1 MRAIRRR
8 SHRVGDA
15 MSHDKIR
22 DAARRRMA
30 RTGESYATARRRV
43 IAERQAEDV
52 RAGDPALSAGDI
64 RAAAAAHDELG
75 PEYSD
80 AVVASFLEK
89 VEEEIAARVDARLAA
104 AARPAAPADQDS
116 RRTLLKGIAIGIGI
130 GAFALVVVGGNA
142 GERLH
147 RMVLVLLIAAVICTV
162 AAAARG
168 GRFPSRAWAAP
179 RRPAAP
185 SARADRTTR

>member
-1 MRAIRRR
+1 
-8 SHRVGDA
+8 

-43 IAERQAEDV
+43 IAEREAEDARVPDAV
-52 RAGDPALSAGDI
+52 RLGAEDI
-64 RAAAAAHDELG
+64 RAAAAAHGELG
-75 PEYSD
+75 PEYND

-89 VEEEIAARVDARLAA
+89 VEEEIAARVDAHLAA
-104 AARPAAPADQDS
+104 AGRPEAPADQDS
-116 RRTLLKGIAIGIGI
+116 PRTLLKGIAIGIGI
-130 GAFALVVVGGNA
+130 GAFAAIAVGGNP

-147 RMVLVLLIAAVICTV
+147 RLMLVLLIAAVICAV
-162 AAAARG
+162 AAAGAR
-168 GRFPSRAWAAP
+168 RFPSRAWAAP

>member
-1 MRAIRRR
+1 
-8 SHRVGDA
+8 
-15 MSHDKIR
+15 MSHDKIKA
-22 DAARRRMA
+22 AARRRMA

-43 IAERQAEDV
+43 IAERMTADGRAADAV
-52 RAGDPALSAGDI
+52 RMGDPALSAEEI
-64 RAAAAAHDELG
+64 RAAAAAHGELG

-147 RMVLVLLIAAVICTV
+147 RMMLLLLVAAVICAV
-162 AAAARG
+162 AAAGA
-168 GRFPSRAWAAP
+168 GRFASRAWAGP

-185 SARADRTTR
+185 SARADRTAR

>member
-1 MRAIRRR
+1 
-8 SHRVGDA
+8 
-15 MSHDKIR
+15 MSHDKIK

-43 IAERQAEDV
+43 VAEREAEGV
-52 RAGDPALSAGDI
+52 RAGASALSADEI
-64 RAAAAAHDELG
+64 RAAAAAHGELG

-89 VEEEIAARVDARLAA
+89 VEQEIDARVDARLAQA
-104 AARPAAPADQDS
+104 SWPEAPADQDS

-130 GAFALVVVGGNA
+130 TGVAVVAVGGNPA
-142 GERLH
+142 ERLH
-147 RMVLVLLIAAVICTV
+147 RLVLVLLILAATCAVV
-162 AAAARG
+162 AACG
-168 GRFPSRAWAAP
+168 GRFSSRAWAAP

-185 SARADRTTR
+185 SARAGRTRP

>member
-1 MRAIRRR
+1 
-8 SHRVGDA
+8 

-43 IAERQAEDV
+43 LAERE
-52 RAGDPALSAGDI
+52 AGDAGVPDAVRLGAPALSADEV

-89 VEEEIAARVDARLAA
+89 VEEEIAARVDARLGAA
-104 AARPAAPADQDS
+104 GRPEAPTDQDR

-130 GAFALVVVGGNA
+130 GGFATIAVGGNPS
-142 GERLH
+142 ERLH
-147 RMVLVLLIAAVICTV
+147 RLILVLLVLAVICAV
-162 AAAARG
+162 AAAYG

-185 SARADRTTR
+185 SARADRTAR

>member
-1 MRAIRRR
+1 
-8 SHRVGDA
+8 

-22 DAARRRMA
+22 DSARRRMA

-43 IAERQAEDV
+43 IAEREAEDARVPDAV
-52 RAGDPALSAGDI
+52 RLGDPALSANEV

-104 AARPAAPADQDS
+104 AGRPEAPADQDS
-116 RRTLLKGIAIGIGI
+116 QRTLLKGIAIGIGI
-130 GAFALVVVGGNA
+130 GGFAAIVVGGNP

-147 RMVLVLLIAAVICTV
+147 RLFLVLVVLAVICAV
-162 AAAARG
+162 AAASRG
-168 GRFPSRAWAAP
+168 RISSRAWAAP

-185 SARADRTTR
+185 SARADRTAR

>member
-1 MRAIRRR
+1 
-8 SHRVGDA
+8 

-22 DAARRRMA
+22 GAARRRMT

-43 IAERQAEDV
+43 IAEREAEDAKVPDAV
-52 RAGDPALSAGDI
+52 RLGDPVLSANEV

-89 VEEEIAARVDARLAA
+89 VEEEIAVRVDASLAA
-104 AARPAAPADQDS
+104 AGRPEASADQDS

-130 GAFALVVVGGNA
+130 GGFATIVVGGNP

-147 RMVLVLLIAAVICTV
+147 RLVLVLLVFAVICAV
-162 AAAARG
+162 AGG
-168 GRFPSRAWAAP
+168 GRFSSRAWAAP

-185 SARADRTTR
+185 SARADRTAR

>member
-1 MRAIRRR
+1 
-8 SHRVGDA
+8 

-116 RRTLLKGIAIGIGI
+116 RRTLLKGIAIDEDAERARTRMNAALEGIYG
-130 GAFALVVVGGNA
+130 
-142 GERLH
+142 H
-147 RMVLVLLIAAVICTV
+147 RVPAIEAAAVTGTTADCIRAVNEVTAAGAELILFTALFDQREQMEQL
-162 AAAARG
+162 AAAVLPKLG
-168 GRFPSRAWAAP
+168 
-179 RRPAAP
+179 
-185 SARADRTTR
+185 

>member
-1 MRAIRRR
+1 
-8 SHRVGDA
+8 

-22 DAARRRMA
+22 DAARRRMV

-52 RAGDPALSAGDI
+52 RAGDPALSAKDI

-104 AARPAAPADQDS
+104 AARPEAPTDQDS
-116 RRTLLKGIAIGIGI
+116 RRTLLTGIAIGIGI
-130 GAFALVVVGGNA
+130 GAFALVVVGGNPS
-142 GERLH
+142 ERLH
-147 RMVLVLLIAAVICTV
+147 RMMALLLVLAVICAV
-162 AAAARG
+162 AAAG
-168 GRFPSRAWAAP
+168 GRFASRAWAAP

-185 SARADRTTR
+185 SARADRTAR

>member
-1 MRAIRRR
+1 
-8 SHRVGDA
+8 
-15 MSHDKIR
+15 MSHDKIK

-43 IAERQAEDV
+43 IAEREAEDARVPDAV
-52 RAGDPALSAGDI
+52 RLGAEDI
-64 RAAAAAHDELG
+64 RAAAAAHGELG

-89 VEEEIAARVDARLAA
+89 VEEEISARVDAHLAA
-104 AARPAAPADQDS
+104 AGQPEAPADQGS
-116 RRTLLKGIAIGIGI
+116 PRTLLKGIAIGIGI
-130 GAFALVVVGGNA
+130 GAFAATAVGGNS

-147 RMVLVLLIAAVICTV
+147 RLMLVLLIAAVICAV
-162 AAAARG
+162 AAAGAR
-168 GRFPSRAWAAP
+168 RFPNRAWAAP